1 MALSDLRGTQ
11 SLFSQRKSD
20 VIYRQAAVFF
30 RINSERKKI
39 LQRSVIREKRQSGSG
54 VFCVVVMKLPILRG
68 VAVFFTNMCEEWLA
82 ELATGWSIV
91 G

>member
-20 VIYRQAAVFF
+20 VIYRQAAGFF
-30 RINSERKKI
+30 RINSERKKYCKGV
-39 LQRSVIREKRQSGSG
+39 LFEKKRQSGSG

-82 ELATGWSIV
+82 ELVTGWSIV